1 LRFTPTFNL
10 KPLTGTPMLNT
21 RLLSLIRKEFIQ
33 ISRDPRTLVIAL
45 LIPVMQLFM
54 LGYAA
59 TNDVRNL
66 PMAVFDQDHSPAARE
81 LLEIFRA
88 SDYFKLSFDVNSEAE
103 IRDLIDRGDARVGLI
118 IPPDYGDAVRG
129 DGKTSIMFVFDG
141 SDATATK
148 TALAAAQQI
157 GSQLATNIQIERL
170 ERAGMVG
177 AFELPIDVR
186 TQVWY
191 NPDLEDAYFMIP
203 GLIGQ
208 ILYTITAILT
218 AVAIVRERER
228 GTIEQLIVTPIRP
241 WELIIGKI
249 TPYVLIALFDT
260 LEALFIGSWWFG
272 VPIRSNLG
280 LVLVLSGLFLIT
292 SLGIGLL
299 ASSIAKTQQEAMITV
314 FATMLPSI
322 MLSGYLFPIE
332 AMPQWLQWISAAIPL
347 TYYLNII
354 RALLLKGVGIASI
367 QNEIFALIFFSVVL
381 IGAASLR
388 FRKRLD

>member
-1 LRFTPTFNL
+1 
-10 KPLTGTPMLNT
+10 MINT
-21 RLLSLIRKEFIQ
+21 RLISLIRKEFIQ
-33 ISRDPRTLVIAL
+33 IGRDPRTLLIAL
-45 LIPVMQLFM
+45 MIPAMQLFM

-66 PMAVFDQDHSPAARE
+66 PMAIFDQDRSSAARE
-81 LLEIFRA
+81 FLDSFRA
-88 SDYFKLSFDVNSEAE
+88 SDYFALTYDVDSEAE
-103 IRDLIDRGDARVGLI
+103 IRILIEKGDARVGLI
-118 IPPDYGDAVRG
+118 IPPDYGEDIQAGRQTEV
-129 DGKTSIMFVFDG
+129 MFVFDG

-148 TALAAAQQI
+148 TALAAVQQI
-157 GSQLATNIQIERL
+157 GSQHATDLQMARL
-170 ERAGMVG
+170 EKDGLTDMVR
-177 AFELPIDVR
+177 LPIEIR

-208 ILYTITAILT
+208 ILYTITAVLT

-280 LVLVLSGLFLIT
+280 LVLALSGLFLIT

-299 ASSIAKTQQEAMITV
+299 ASTIAQTQQEAMITV
-314 FATMLPSI
+314 FATLLPAI
-322 MLSGYLFPIE
+322 MLSGYLFPLE
-332 AMPQWLQWISAAIPL
+332 AMPRWLQWISAAIPL

-354 RALLLKGVGIASI
+354 RALLLKGATIASL
-367 QNEIFALIFFSVVL
+367 QEEIFALVFFGILL

>member
-1 LRFTPTFNL
+1 
-10 KPLTGTPMLNT
+10 MNT
-21 RLLSLIRKEFIQ
+21 RLFSIMRKEFIQ
-33 ISRDPRTLVIAL
+33 IARDARTLVIAL

-66 PMAVFDQDHSPAARE
+66 PMVVFDQDRSAAARE
-81 LLEIFRA
+81 FLDAFRA
-88 SDYFKLSFDVNSEAE
+88 SDYFRLQYDVNSEAE
-103 IRDLIDRGDARVGLI
+103 IHRLIERGEARVGLI
-118 IPPDYGDAVRG
+118 IPPGYGADIQAERQTEVL
-129 DGKTSIMFVFDG
+129 FVFDG

-157 GSQLATNIQIERL
+157 GNQHATEIQMAQL
-170 ERAGMVG
+170 ERDGLADLVR
-177 AFELPIDVR
+177 LPIEIR

-241 WELIIGKI
+241 WELIVGKI

-280 LVLVLSGLFLIT
+280 LVLLLSGLFLIT

-299 ASSIAKTQQEAMITV
+299 ASSSAHTQQEAMITV
-314 FATMLPSI
+314 FATLLPAI

-332 AMPQWLQWISAAIPL
+332 AMPRWLQWISAAIPL

-354 RALLLKGVGIASI
+354 RALLLKGVGVAAI
-367 QNEIFALIFFSVVL
+367 QKDILILLCFGVVL

>member
-1 LRFTPTFNL
+1 
-10 KPLTGTPMLNT
+10 MNT
-21 RLLSLIRKEFIQ
+21 RLLSIMRKEFIQ
-33 ISRDPRTLVIAL
+33 IARDARTLVIAL

-66 PMAVFDQDHSPAARE
+66 PIAVFDQDRSAAARDF
-81 LLEIFRA
+81 LDAFRA
-88 SDYFKLSFDVNSEAE
+88 SDYFLIRYDVNSESE
-103 IRDLIDRGDARVGLI
+103 IRHLIEKGEARVGLI
-118 IPPDYGDAVRG
+118 IPPGYGADIQAEQQTQV
-129 DGKTSIMFVFDG
+129 MFVFDG

-157 GSQLATNIQIERL
+157 GNQHATEIQMAQL
-170 ERAGMVG
+170 ERDGLADLVR
-177 AFELPIDVR
+177 LPIEIR

-241 WELIIGKI
+241 WELIVGKI

-280 LVLVLSGLFLIT
+280 LVLLLSGLFLVT

-299 ASSIAKTQQEAMITV
+299 ASSAARTQQEAMITV
-314 FATMLPSI
+314 FATLLPAI

-332 AMPQWLQWISAAIPL
+332 AMPRWLQWISAAIPL

-354 RALLLKGVGIASI
+354 RALLLKGVGMAAVQRDI
-367 QNEIFALIFFSVVL
+367 LILLFFGIVL

>member
-1 LRFTPTFNL
+1 VII
-10 KPLTGTPMLNT
+10 NT
-21 RLLSLIRKEFIQ
+21 RLFSLIRKEFIQ

-45 LIPVMQLFM
+45 LIPVMQLFL

-66 PMAVFDQDHSPAARE
+66 PMAVFDQDRSTAARE
-81 LLEIFRA
+81 FLDAFRA
-88 SDYFKLSFDVNSEAE
+88 SDYFLITYDVDSEKE
-103 IRDLIDRGDARVGLI
+103 IRWLIERGDARVGLI
-118 IPPDYGDAVRG
+118 IPPDYGTNLRAQRQTEV
-129 DGKTSIMFVFDG
+129 MFVFDG

-157 GSQLATNIQIERL
+157 ASQHATEIQLRRL
-170 ERAGMVG
+170 EREGLADMV
-177 AFELPIDVR
+177 ELPIEIR

-241 WELIIGKI
+241 WELIVGKI

-280 LVLVLSGLFLIT
+280 LVLILSGLFLIT

-299 ASSIAKTQQEAMITV
+299 ASTLAHTQQEAMITV
-314 FATMLPSI
+314 FATMLPAI

-354 RALLLKGVGIASI
+354 RALLLKGVGLAAL
-367 QNEIFALIFFSVVL
+367 QNEVMMLIFFSVLL

>member
-1 LRFTPTFNL
+1 
-10 KPLTGTPMLNT
+10 MINT
-21 RLLSLIRKEFIQ
+21 RLISLIRKEFIQ

-66 PMAVFDQDHSPAARE
+66 PMAVFDQDRSTAARDF
-81 LLEIFRA
+81 LDAFRA
-88 SDYFKLSFDVNSEAE
+88 TDYFLLSYDVDSQVE
-103 IRDLIDRGDARVGLI
+103 IRKLIERGDARVGLI
-118 IPPDYGDAVRG
+118 IPPGYGEDIKAERQTQV
-129 DGKTSIMFVFDG
+129 MFVFDG

-157 GSQLATNIQIERL
+157 GNQHATELQMARL
-170 ERAGMVG
+170 ERDGLADMIR
-177 AFELPIDVR
+177 LPIDIR

-218 AVAIVRERER
+218 AVSIVRERER

-272 VPIRSNLG
+272 VPIRSNIGIL
-280 LVLVLSGLFLIT
+280 LALSGLFLIT

-299 ASSIAKTQQEAMITV
+299 ASTIAKTQQEAMITV
-314 FATMLPSI
+314 FATLLPAI
-322 MLSGYLFPIE
+322 MLSGYLFPLE

-347 TYYLNII
+347 TYYLNVI
-354 RALLLKGVGIASI
+354 RALLLKGVGIASL
-367 QNEIFALIFFSVVL
+367 QKDIFALIFFGIVL
-381 IGAASLR
+381 IGTASLR

>member
-1 LRFTPTFNL
+1 
-10 KPLTGTPMLNT
+10 MIINT
-21 RLLSLIRKEFIQ
+21 RLFSLIRKEFIQ

-45 LIPVMQLFM
+45 LIPVMQLFL

-66 PMAVFDQDHSPAARE
+66 PMAVFDQDRSTAARE
-81 LLEIFRA
+81 FLDAFRA
-88 SDYFKLSFDVNSEAE
+88 SDYFLITYDVDSEKE
-103 IRDLIDRGDARVGLI
+103 IRWLIERGDARVGLI
-118 IPPDYGDAVRG
+118 IPPDYGTNLRAQRQTEV
-129 DGKTSIMFVFDG
+129 MFVFDG

-157 GSQLATNIQIERL
+157 ASQHATEIQLRRL
-170 ERAGMVG
+170 EREGLADMV
-177 AFELPIDVR
+177 ELPIEIR

-241 WELIIGKI
+241 WELIVGKI

-280 LVLVLSGLFLIT
+280 LVLILSGLFLIT

-299 ASSIAKTQQEAMITV
+299 ASTLAHTQQEAMITV
-314 FATMLPSI
+314 FATMLPAI

-354 RALLLKGVGIASI
+354 RALLLKGVGLAAL
-367 QNEIFALIFFSVVL
+367 QNEVMMLIFFSVLL

>member
-1 LRFTPTFNL
+1 
-10 KPLTGTPMLNT
+10 
-21 RLLSLIRKEFIQ
+21 
-33 ISRDPRTLVIAL
+33 
-45 LIPVMQLFM
+45 
-54 LGYAA
+54 
-59 TNDVRNL
+59 
-66 PMAVFDQDHSPAARE
+66 MA
-81 LLEIFRA
+81 
-88 SDYFKLSFDVNSEAE
+88 
-103 IRDLIDRGDARVGLI
+103 
-118 IPPDYGDAVRG
+118 
-129 DGKTSIMFVFDG
+129 
-141 SDATATK
+141 
-148 TALAAAQQI
+148 
-157 GSQLATNIQIERL
+157 RL
-170 ERAGMVG
+170 ERGGVTTMVQS
-177 AFELPIDVR
+177 PIEIR

-241 WELIIGKI
+241 WELIVGKI

-272 VPIRSNLG
+272 VPIRSNIG

-299 ASSIAKTQQEAMITV
+299 ASTIAKTQQEAMITV
-314 FATMLPSI
+314 FATMLPAI

-354 RALLLKGVGIASI
+354 RALLLKGVGVAAIR
-367 QNEIFALIFFSVVL
+367 NEILMLIFFSVVL

>member
-1 LRFTPTFNL
+1 MFNS
-10 KPLTGTPMLNT
+10 
-21 RLLSLIRKEFIQ
+21 RLISLIRKEFIQ

-66 PMAVFDQDHSPAARE
+66 PMAVFDQDRSTAARDF
-81 LLEIFRA
+81 LAAFRA
-88 SDYFKLSFDVNSEAE
+88 SDYFLISYDVDSENE
-103 IRDLIDRGDARVGLI
+103 IRELIEQGDARVGLV
-118 IPPDYGDAVRG
+118 IPPDFGADIQAERQAEV
-129 DGKTSIMFVFDG
+129 MFIFDG
-141 SDATATK
+141 SDATGAK

-157 GSQLATNIQIERL
+157 GNQHATDILMTRL
-170 ERAGMVG
+170 KRAGLAAMVQT
-177 AFELPIDVR
+177 PIEIR

-272 VPIRSNLG
+272 VPIRSNIG

-299 ASSIAKTQQEAMITV
+299 ASTIAKTQQEAMITV
-314 FATMLPSI
+314 FATMLPAI

-354 RALLLKGVGIASI
+354 RALLLKGVGVASI
-367 QNEIFALIFFSVVL
+367 RNEILMLIFFSVVF